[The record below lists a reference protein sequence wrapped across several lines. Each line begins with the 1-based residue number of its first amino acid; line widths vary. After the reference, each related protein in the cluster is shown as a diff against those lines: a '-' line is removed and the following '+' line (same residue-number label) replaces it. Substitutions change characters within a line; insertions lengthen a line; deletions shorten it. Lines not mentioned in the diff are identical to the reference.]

1 MSMKK
6 SPARARDTY
15 HVGNLGPRLLEVA
28 RRTLEEAGPLNLSI
42 RAVAK
47 EVGVS
52 PTASYHH
59 FATRKEL
66 LGHLAAQGF
75 RELHDALNALGGASD
90 RGSDLLER
98 ACVVY
103 VDFARRNPALYQ
115 VMFGPELAGKDVV
128 VELHT
133 NRTAAFEQVKR
144 ILGRVIGPSAKPAE
158 VQRAATGTWSYTHG
172 LASLWV
178 HRVLQLPDNTTVEQ
192 LVGRTLRGLAQ
203 VVEAAKEN

>member
-1 MSMKK
+1 MKK
-6 SPARARDTY
+6 PPARGRDTY
-15 HVGNLGPRLLEVA
+15 HVGNLGPRLLEAA
-28 RRTLEEAGPLNLSI
+28 RRTLEVSGPTNLSI
-42 RAVAK
+42 RAVSK

-59 FATRKEL
+59 FATRAEL

-75 RELHDALNALGGASD
+75 HELHDALAAIGDTSG
-90 RGSDLLER
+90 RGPGLLER

-115 VMFGPELAGKDVV
+115 LMFGPELAGEDVIA
-128 VELHT
+128 ELRT
-133 NRTAAFEQVKR
+133 SRTAAFEQVKR
-144 ILGRVIGPSAKPAE
+144 ILGLVMGPSAKPVE

-172 LASLWV
+172 LASLWI
-178 HRVLQLPDNTTVEQ
+178 HRVLQLPDNASVEQ

-203 VVEAAKEN
+203 LIDAAMAN